1 MKSKPNDDW
10 FIGKLLEETYQ
21 HVPNEES
28 SKSPSDLF
36 DYFKNHSSQPKIS
49 SRDYLLQSYFQSH
62 GLVLA
67 PLVYRNT
74 SQCYRMQFDNLVFDF
89 PSNWGIFK
97 NLKSLASRD
106 FVIVSK
112 KEDSTS
118 LASVLSEVVAYPA
131 DIVVITHSG
140 EKFLALTRESSEE
153 DRDWL
158 TNFFGIT
165 ETNLKKAA

>member
-1 MKSKPNDDW
+1 MKSKPSDDL

-21 HVPNEES
+21 HVPKEES

-36 DYFKNHSSQPKIS
+36 DYFKNHTSQAKIS

-67 PLVYRNT
+67 PLSYRNT
-74 SQCYRMQFDNLVFDF
+74 SQCYRMKLDNLIFDF

-97 NLKSLASRD
+97 NLKYLNTRD
-106 FVIVSK
+106 FIIVSR

-118 LASVLSEVVAYPA
+118 LAAVLSEVVAYPA
-131 DIVVITHSG
+131 DVVVITDSG

-153 DRDWL
+153 DREWL
-158 TNFFGIT
+158 SNFFGLT
-165 ETNLKKAA
+165 DSDLKKAA